1 MNSLFEQIA
10 AITKPDFKEV
20 ELEIFQCENCGCD
33 VAEKNN
39 TTNLCLA
46 CEILKENGHES
57 N

>member
-1 MNSLFEQIA
+1 MYSLFEQIA
-10 AITKPDFKEV
+10 AITKPDTV

-39 TTNLCLA
+39 TSGLCMA
-46 CEILKENGHES
+46 CEILKDNGHES